1 MFCKMPFTHSFVDG
15 QIIKPCC
22 LFEGDSTLKDVRKQ
36 FLNKIKPD
44 GCRQCYEKEDLGEIS
59 SRQWYNHR
67 FSDIEFEADVD
78 YHKPKTFDLRI
89 DNVCNLKCV
98 MCGPDQSTK
107 WKEDAEIYNEFVDWH
122 PWERKIPLP
131 DLSEALEISILGG
144 EPFYMKSA
152 YDLLLEQSKNT
163 RIILNTNACID
174 ESNKLL
180 SILGK
185 FSEVEIVISIDGYK
199 NVNEYI
205 RYPSKW
211 NEFESGINLI
221 FSLDNFVE
229 YKPFNTTVSCLNL
242 PDLNNI
248 IDFTKQFTNSKHY
261 LHFLTY
267 PDFLDINALHPK
279 VINYCLDMI
288 EDDFVVG
295 HIKQDYKFDKQK
307 NNKMR
312 LYLEKLDDKRKT
324 NSKVNIP
331 WCWYES

>member
-1 MFCKMPFTHSFVDG
+1 MPFLHSFVDG
-15 QIIKPCC
+15 ESVKPCC
-22 LFEGDSTLKDVRKQ
+22 LFEGKSTLRDVRKQ
-36 FLNKIKPD
+36 FLNNIKPD
-44 GCRQCYEKEDLGEIS
+44 GCRPCFEKEKLGETS
-59 SRQWYNHR
+59 SRQWYNLR

-89 DNVCNLKCV
+89 DDVCNLKCV

-107 WKEDAEIYNEFVDWH
+107 WKEDVEIYKEFVDWH
-122 PWERKIPLP
+122 PRKRKISLP

-152 YDLLLEQSKNT
+152 FDLLSEQSKNT
-163 RIILNTNACID
+163 RIILNTNACIN
-174 ESNKLL
+174 ENNNLL

-205 RYPSKW
+205 RHPLKW
-211 NEFESGINLI
+211 NDFESGIDLI

-261 LHFLTY
+261 LHFLTD
-267 PDFLDINALHPK
+267 PNFLDINALHPK

-307 NNKMR
+307 NKKMR

-324 NSKVNIP
+324 NSKINIP